1 MRQTIRSQ
9 LLAMG
14 HDAVTLDER
23 GIHDA
28 PDKGRLYKATD
39 LDALTRNGQYH
50 PGMAGCERR
59 LKRLISHLDKWLQD
73 GFQGTR
79 STAIGDLKVIVG
91 RTRSSRDK
99 AQGLLQSPEVDWTRL
114 YRHKALTIRTRLL
127 VMGWLEVVLD
137 EADIVGKFDRV
148 RP

>member
-1 MRQTIRSQ
+1 MRQTIRSE

-59 LKRLISHLDKWLQD
+59 LKRLITHLDKWLQD
-73 GFQGTR
+73 GFHGTR

-99 AQGLLQSPEVDWTRL
+99 AYYSHRKLTGRACIVTKHSLSGLD
-114 YRHKALTIRTRLL
+114 Y
-127 VMGWLEVVLD
+127 
-137 EADIVGKFDRV
+137 
-148 RP
+148 